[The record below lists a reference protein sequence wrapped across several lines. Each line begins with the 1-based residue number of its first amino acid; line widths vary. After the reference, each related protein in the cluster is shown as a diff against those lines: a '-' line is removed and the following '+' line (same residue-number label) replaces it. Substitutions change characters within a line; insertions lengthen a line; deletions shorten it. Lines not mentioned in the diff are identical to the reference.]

1 MSWLCLPLPVP
12 LMLCIVAVVYFPCH
26 CLSRAVPVFCLVLSV
41 EIVRDR
47 FAKGF
52 IVPT

>member
-1 MSWLCLPLPVP
+1 MLWLCLPQPVP

-26 CLSRAVPVFCLVLSV
+26 CLSCAVPVFHLVLSV
-41 EIVRDR
+41 ETVGDR

-52 IVPT
+52 IAPI